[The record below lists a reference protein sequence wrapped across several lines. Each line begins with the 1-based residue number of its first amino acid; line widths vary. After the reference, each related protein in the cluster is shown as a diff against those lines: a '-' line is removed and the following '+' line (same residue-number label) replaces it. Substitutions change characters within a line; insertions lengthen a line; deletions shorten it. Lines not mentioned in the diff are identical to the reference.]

1 MKRNFVLIWLLLA
14 LALSA
19 FAQTPIRK
27 PTSAGGGA
35 GVTDGDKGDVTISG
49 TGATYTVDANAIT
62 FAKMVQISSGGLLG
76 RATAGTG
83 NIEALTAAQA
93 RALLGLAATDAAQFG
108 TVSVVKEWGGAN
120 AANLIFSGRA
130 YGDAA
135 RIDFIHSGG
144 TVAAPSRTLNGAYM
158 LRVGVRGTDNAGTPT
173 VSNSPRASLIAAA
186 TESFTASA
194 QGTQWIITTTPNGS
208 LTEQPRVTID
218 QDGRF
223 KLHGLSGTGSRF
235 IIADSNNYFDVQTA
249 SQARTLLGLG
259 PADSATFGAIT
270 TNPAYNTKGFTLT
283 MVANNSSNGSDFL
296 IGQEF
301 NFNDTSTGN
310 RLTAQPFRFNYN
322 RNAGAT
328 GNPTAYDSMA
338 VFAPTINANMTGPLY
353 GIEIGGNYGSATLG
367 NYTRLRLTAAGTITT
382 NYAIIS
388 DPTAGDFGFGVTSPS
403 AKLHVTSDS
412 TTKVAGIFQAAS
424 GVADTQSTVSIR
436 NGAGTEKFGV
446 TAGGIVT
453 LGSVTNSSPSNG
465 QVWYDG
471 TNISFREGGTTKT
484 IGGIS
489 ARTYSGA
496 YSIFPKNSTGDS
508 SGSYTAN
515 TVYFYKTSEPDAIT
529 INRIGTYVFTG
540 SAGATLDIGFYSSD
554 CATKLIST
562 GATDVTSSSTSLAVT
577 VTSTTISGGVCVMWT
592 TSSATPTFQ
601 QLTWAA
607 NAWRFANSNGATPI
621 LGTCSNT
628 ASGGALP
635 ASCGTLTNSNTLAPI
650 AVRAWVN

>member
-27 PTSAGGGA
+27 PTSASGGS

-62 FAKMVQISSGGLLG
+62 FAKMVQISSGGILG

-93 RALLGLAATDAAQFG
+93 RTLLGLATTDAATFG
-108 TVSVVKEWGGAN
+108 TVAVVKEWGGAN
-120 AANLIFSGRA
+120 ASNLIFSGRA
-130 YGDAA
+130 YGDTA
-135 RIDFIHSGG
+135 RIDFIHTGG
-144 TVAAPSRTLNGAYM
+144 TIAAPSRTLNGAYM
-158 LRVGVRGTDNAGTPT
+158 LRLGVRGTDNAGTPT
-173 VSNSPRASLIAAA
+173 ISNSPRASLIAAA

-208 LTEQPRVTID
+208 LTEQSRVTID

-235 IIADSNNYFDVQTA
+235 LIADSNNYFDVQTV

-259 PADSATFGAIT
+259 VADSVVFGTISASKDWGSVSASNVIAKYSSFGDANRFVFSRGNGTAASPTQTLAEQVIFNIQARGYDNTGAESAASRASFNAIAAENFT
-270 TNPAYNTKGFTLT
+270 TTAQGVKWLFTT
-283 MVANNSSNGSDFL
+283 TPNGSTSSVQAL
-296 IGQEF
+296 QL
-301 NFNDTSTGN
+301 NDTGSVRLPQLAGSGN
-310 RLTAQPFRFNYN
+310 RILNVDNNGDIGAQ
-322 RNAGAT
+322 
-328 GNPTAYDSMA
+328 SSA
-338 VFAPTINANMTGPLY
+338 VTP
-353 GIEIGGNYGSATLG
+353 
-367 NYTRLRLTAAGTITT
+367 
-382 NYAIIS
+382 
-388 DPTAGDFGFGVTSPS
+388 
-403 AKLHVTSDS
+403 
-412 TTKVAGIFQAAS
+412 
-424 GVADTQSTVSIR
+424 
-436 NGAGTEKFGV
+436 
-446 TAGGIVT
+446 
-453 LGSVTNSSPSNG
+453 
-465 QVWYDG
+465 
-471 TNISFREGGTTKT
+471 
-484 IGGIS
+484 
-489 ARTYSGA
+489 RTYSGA

-515 TVYFYKTSEPDAIT
+515 TVYFYKASEPDAIT

-540 SAGATLDIGFYSSD
+540 SAGATVDIGFYSSD

-577 VTSTTISGGVCVMWT
+577 VTGTTISGGVCVMWT
-592 TSSATPTFQ
+592 TSSATPTYQ

-635 ASCGTLTNSNTLAPI
+635 ASCGTLTSSNTLAPI